1 MFFKYI
7 LTVKYTW
14 LLNVFVSHL
23 LSRAALSAGEL
34 VLKQETP
41 PNILGALACH
51 PKMLRICLL
60 EAEHGGFNIR
70 LRHHLY

>member
-1 MFFKYI
+1 M
-7 LTVKYTW
+7 
-14 LLNVFVSHL
+14 FVSHQL
-23 LSRAALSAGEL
+23 ARAVLSAGEL

-41 PNILGALACH
+41 PSILGALACH
-51 PKMLRICLL
+51 PQMLRICLL